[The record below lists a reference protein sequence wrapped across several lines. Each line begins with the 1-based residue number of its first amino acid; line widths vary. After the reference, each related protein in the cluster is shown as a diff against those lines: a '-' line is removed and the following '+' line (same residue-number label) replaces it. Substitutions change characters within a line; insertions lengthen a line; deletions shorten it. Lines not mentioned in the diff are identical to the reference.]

1 MKFNVAQLL
10 KERTGSKRKYE
21 INASIHDEES
31 GGSCAVTGDVS
42 LLFTGVSILVQGNVN
57 VDSGTVCSRC
67 LVDFRY
73 VIQFSID
80 EEYLP
85 INDTRTRL
93 EVDSQHADGFMID
106 QTHTLDL
113 TEAVRQ
119 YSITNS
125 PMNPVCKPDCL
136 GICGNCGI
144 DLNKV
149 RCKCVSSSG
158 ALSLSIR
165 R

>member
-21 INASIHDEES
+21 INSSIHDEEY
-31 GGSCAVTGDVS
+31 GESCLVTGDVS
-42 LLFTGVSILVQGNVN
+42 LLFTGVSILAQGNVN
-57 VDSGTVCSRC
+57 VDNGAVCSRC

-73 VIQFSID
+73 VITFSID

-85 INDTRTRL
+85 LNDTRTGV
-93 EVDSQHADGFMID
+93 EIDSQHADSFTID

-125 PMNPVCKPDCL
+125 PMKPVCRPDCL

-149 RCKCVSSSG
+149 RCKCVSYNG